1 MKTIILAGGEGTRL
15 GDVSKSIPKP
25 LIPIG
30 DMPIIQHIINHYVTY
45 QHKEFYICV
54 GYLSS
59 MFHDYFHSISM
70 KEEIV
75 SSTIV
80 KYFLADSTIWVFETG
95 IGTGTFGRMC
105 QIFPYINANACF
117 LTYGDGLSNVNLNA
131 LLQTHKQSHCLVTLS
146 AVHPPERFGRVI
158 IGKNSYVS
166 SFSEKGI
173 DHNSWINGGYMVIE
187 TQIAQ
192 VYSKH
197 FDSFERDVLPDLA
210 QKNLLRAYQHTGFWQ
225 CMDTQSE
232 MTYLN
237 LLVDQGRSP
246 WLNREEC

>member
-80 KYFLADSTIWVFETG
+80 KYFLGYLRQE
-95 IGTGTFGRMC
+95 
-105 QIFPYINANACF
+105 
-117 LTYGDGLSNVNLNA
+117 LA
-131 LLQTHKQSHCLVTLS
+131 L
-146 AVHPPERFGRVI
+146 ERLEGCA
-158 IGKNSYVS
+158 K
-166 SFSEKGI
+166 FSPI
-173 DHNSWINGGYMVIE
+173 
-187 TQIAQ
+187 
-192 VYSKH
+192 
-197 FDSFERDVLPDLA
+197 
-210 QKNLLRAYQHTGFWQ
+210 
-225 CMDTQSE
+225 
-232 MTYLN
+232 
-237 LLVDQGRSP
+237 
-246 WLNREEC
+246 

>member
-1 MKTIILAGGEGTRL
+1 M
-15 GDVSKSIPKP
+15 
-25 LIPIG
+25 
-30 DMPIIQHIINHYVTY
+30 
-45 QHKEFYICV
+45 
-54 GYLSS
+54 
-59 MFHDYFHSISM
+59 
-70 KEEIV
+70 
-75 SSTIV
+75 
-80 KYFLADSTIWVFETG
+80 
-95 IGTGTFGRMC
+95 
-105 QIFPYINANACF
+105 
-117 LTYGDGLSNVNLNA
+117 
-131 LLQTHKQSHCLVTLS
+131 QTPKQSHCLLTLS
-146 AVHPPERFGRVI
+146 EVHPPERFGRVI

-192 VYSKH
+192 VYSNH